1 MPFMQSKKK
10 KKSNCLA
17 DKPPQD
23 AQTSWKTFV
32 DLRCLMFE
40 ILYVCY
46 NKKFKY
52 DKWCPHLITTHN
64 TNCSSSKHLIQS
76 HFLSSYSFSPI
87 MSNSGEMQ
95 SSKPMFKI
103 EKNKSQ
109 NKHMQITQHETHTV
123 QKSKMLVFIEQVQH
137 WLISTS
143 GNL

>member
-1 MPFMQSKKK
+1 
-10 KKSNCLA
+10 
-17 DKPPQD
+17 
-23 AQTSWKTFV
+23 
-32 DLRCLMFE
+32 
-40 ILYVCY
+40 
-46 NKKFKY
+46 
-52 DKWCPHLITTHN
+52 
-64 TNCSSSKHLIQS
+64 
-76 HFLSSYSFSPI
+76 